1 MLSANEGAQE
11 TKAQGAATTMPPLP
25 PDALIIVPV
34 RNTVLFPGL
43 VLPITLGRPKSI
55 AAAQQAVRDQRQ
67 VGILLQRDAEVA
79 DPTPIDMHRMGTLA
93 NIVRYVTGPDG
104 SHHLIC
110 QGEQRFQIVEY
121 LSGWPF
127 FVARVLQIAEPDAK
141 TSEIEARFVNLKAQ
155 TLEAIQLLPQAPPDL
170 LAAIQSIDGPSALA
184 DLAIAYMDV
193 KPEERQ
199 EILETVDISARMDK
213 VSRLLAH
220 RIEVLRLSQEI
231 GRQTKAA
238 LDERQREV
246 LLREQMAAIQRQL
259 GEGEEGK
266 AAEMAE
272 LDKAIANAGM
282 PKEIEDQARKELRRL
297 QRMPEA
303 AGEYGMVRTYLDW
316 LIELP
321 WALPEE
327 KPIDIVEARRILDED
342 HYDLDKIKRRIIE
355 YLAVR
360 KLAPQGKAPILCFVG
375 PPGVGKTSLGQSIA
389 RAMGR
394 KFVRVS
400 LGGVHDEAEIRGHR
414 RTYIGALPG
423 NIIQAIRKTGS
434 RNCVMMLDEID
445 KLGAGIQGDPGAALL
460 EVLDPEQNHTFRDNY
475 LAVPFDLSRV
485 VFITTANMLDTV
497 PGPLRDR
504 MEIISLAGY
513 TGEEK
518 LEIAH
523 RYLVRRQMEANGL
536 KPGQVEIGD
545 DVLHEIIANYTREAG
560 VRGLERQIGQTL
572 RHAAVRIAEGG
583 SGPIRITRD
592 DLVSILGPP
601 KFESEMAMR
610 TSVPGVATGLAWTP
624 VGGDI
629 LFIEATRIPGSGRL
643 ILTGQLGEVMKESAQ
658 AALSIVKNRAA
669 ALGIDA
675 GRFEK
680 SDIHVHVPA
689 GAIPKD
695 GPSAGVA
702 MFMALVS
709 LMTDRT
715 IRSDTAMTGEI
726 SLRGLV
732 LPVGGIKEKVVAA
745 HSAGIKRVML
755 PARNRRDYDDI
766 PEVARREMEFVWL
779 ERVEEAVAAAL
790 EPKKPADAPPPCRSS
805 PARTRSSTAR
815 PRDPPTLAARASARF
830 GRAEARNAKAEAGD
844 PGWIPAC
851 AGMSGEH
858 ERVSVRVANNSGRS
872 IAICVAPAAALL
884 RAGARRHGE
893 CAAFGK
899 HYRQIELHLP
909 VRGLRRRTVQNRTYC
924 AEGKLE

>member
-1 MLSANEGAQE
+1 VAEAEIQLKEASG
-11 TKAQGAATTMPPLP
+11 GSPLPPLP
-25 PDALIIVPV
+25 SDALIIVPV
-34 RNTVLFPGL
+34 RGTVLFPG
-43 VLPITLGRPKSI
+43 VVFPVTLGRQKSV

-67 VGILLQRDAEVA
+67 VGILMQRDPEIA
-79 DPTPIDMHRMGTLA
+79 DPSAIDMHRMGTVA
-93 NIVRYVTGPDG
+93 NIVRYVTAPDG
-104 SHHLIC
+104 GHHLVC
-110 QGEQRFQIVEY
+110 QGEQRFQVTEF

-127 FVARVLQIAEPDAK
+127 MVARVLQIPEPGVGGP
-141 TSEIEARFVNLKAQ
+141 EIEARFVNLKAQ
-155 TLEAIQLLPQAPPDL
+155 AIEAIQLLPQVPQDL
-170 LAAIQSIDGPSALA
+170 LAAIQSIDSPPALA
-184 DLAIAYMDV
+184 DLATAYMDI
-193 KPEERQ
+193 KPEEKQ
-199 EILETVDISARMDK
+199 EILETVDIAARMDK
-213 VSRLLAH
+213 VLRTLSH
-220 RIEVLRLSQEI
+220 RIEILRLSQEI
-231 GRQTKAA
+231 GRQTKTA
-238 LDERQREV
+238 LDERQREA

-272 LDKAIANAGM
+272 LDKAITNAKM
-282 PKEIEDQARKELRRL
+282 PKEVEDAARKELRRL

-303 AGEYGMVRTYLDW
+303 AAEYGMVRTYLDW

-327 KPIDIVEARRILDED
+327 KPIDIKEARRVLDED

-389 RAMGR
+389 RAMDR

-423 NIIQAIRKTGS
+423 NIIQAIRKAGS

-445 KLGAGIQGDPGAALL
+445 KLGAGFHGDPGAALL
-460 EVLDPEQNHTFRDNY
+460 EVLDPEQNNTFRDNY

-485 VFITTANMLDTV
+485 VFITTANMLDAV

-523 RYLVRRQMEANGL
+523 RYLVKRQLEANGL
-536 KPGQVEIGD
+536 KEGQVEIGD
-545 DVLHEIIANYTREAG
+545 DVLRDIIDKYTREAG
-560 VRGLERQIGQTL
+560 VRSLERAVGQVL
-572 RHAAVRIAEGG
+572 RHAAVRIAEGQ
-583 SGPIRITRD
+583 SGPIHIDRSE
-592 DLVSILGPP
+592 LNAILGAP
-601 KFESEMAMR
+601 KFESETAMR

-629 LFIEATRIPGSGRL
+629 LFVEATRIPGSGKL
-643 ILTGQLGEVMKESAQ
+643 ILTGQLGDVMKESAQ
-658 AALSIVKNRAA
+658 AALSIVKNRAV
-669 ALGIDA
+669 ALGIDPA
-675 GRFEK
+675 RFEK

-702 MFMALVS
+702 MFMALTS

-766 PEVARREMEFVWL
+766 PEVARKQMEFIWL
-779 ERVEEAVAAAL
+779 ERVEEAVAGAL
-790 EPKKPADAPPPCRSS
+790 EPAKAGEKAQAPQFADAQ
-805 PARTRSSTAR
+805 A
-815 PRDPPTLAARASARF
+815 
-830 GRAEARNAKAEAGD
+830 
-844 PGWIPAC
+844 
-851 AGMSGEH
+851 
-858 ERVSVRVANNSGRS
+858 
-872 IAICVAPAAALL
+872 
-884 RAGARRHGE
+884 
-893 CAAFGK
+893 
-899 HYRQIELHLP
+899 
-909 VRGLRRRTVQNRTYC
+909 
-924 AEGKLE
+924 